1 MFINPNWQT
10 INNEKVGVFYIEP
23 YDEAL
28 REEPDRIKVYD
39 SDGRYFSY
47 IYDGDIIPLS
57 LQKYNNLIALLEAA
71 PNIVDVIDIVGET
84 GGEFVGPKEAMLEY
98 LHENLNW
105 DLPRDDYNPLDNE
118 YINRFGNIYILL
130 YD

>member
-1 MFINPNWQT
+1 MQNSNLIT

-84 GGEFVGPKEAMLEY
+84 GGEFVGPKEAMPEY

>member
-1 MFINPNWQT
+1 MQNSNLIT
-10 INNEKVGVFYIEP
+10 INNEKIGVFYIEP
-23 YDEAL
+23 YDEAI

-39 SDGRYFSY
+39 SDGKYFSY
-47 IYDGDIIPLS
+47 VYDGDIIPLS
-57 LQKYNNLIALLEAA
+57 LQTYIHLITLLETAS
-71 PNIVDVIDIVGET
+71 NIVDVIDIVGET

-105 DLPRDDYNPLDNE
+105 DLPREDYNPLDNE
-118 YINRFGNIYILL
+118 YINRFGDIYILL

>member
-1 MFINPNWQT
+1 MQNSNLIT

-23 YDEAL
+23 YDETL
-28 REEPDRIKVYD
+28 REEPERIKVYD

-47 IYDGDIIPLS
+47 VYDGDIIPLS
-57 LQKYNNLIALLEAA
+57 LQKYNNLITLLETA

-105 DLPRDDYNPLDNE
+105 DLPREDYNPLDNE
-118 YINRFGNIYILL
+118 YINRFGDIYILL

>member
-1 MFINPNWQT
+1 MQNSNLIT

-23 YDEAL
+23 YDEDL

-39 SDGRYFSY
+39 SDGKYFSY
-47 IYDGDIIPLS
+47 VYDGDIIPLS
-57 LQKYNNLIALLEAA
+57 LQTYIHLITLLEAA
-71 PNIVDVIDIVGET
+71 RNVVEVIDIVGET
-84 GGEFVGPKEAMLEY
+84 GVEFVDPKEAMLEY

-105 DLPRDDYNPLDNE
+105 DLPREDYNPLANE
-118 YINRFGNIYILL
+118 YINRFGNIYVLL

>member
-1 MFINPNWQT
+1 MQNSNLIT

-39 SDGRYFSY
+39 SDGQYFSY

-57 LQKYNNLIALLEAA
+57 LQKYNNLITLLETA

>member
-1 MFINPNWQT
+1 MQNSNLIT

-23 YDEAL
+23 YDETL

-47 IYDGDIIPLS
+47 VYDGDIIPLS
-57 LQKYNNLIALLEAA
+57 LQKYNNLITLLETA

-105 DLPRDDYNPLDNE
+105 DLPREDYNPLDNE

>member
-1 MFINPNWQT
+1 MQNSNLIT

-39 SDGRYFSY
+39 SDGKYFSY
-47 IYDGDIIPLS
+47 VYDGDIIPLS
-57 LQKYNNLIALLEAA
+57 LQKYNNLITLLETA

-105 DLPRDDYNPLDNE
+105 DLPREDYNPLDNE
-118 YINRFGNIYILL
+118 YINRFGDIYILL

>member
-1 MFINPNWQT
+1 MQNSNLIT

-39 SDGRYFSY
+39 SDGKYFSY

-57 LQKYNNLIALLEAA
+57 LQKYNNLITLLETA

-84 GGEFVGPKEAMLEY
+84 GGKFVGPKEAMLEY

>member
-1 MFINPNWQT
+1 MQNFNLIT

-23 YDEAL
+23 YDETL

-39 SDGRYFSY
+39 SDGKYFSY

>member
-1 MFINPNWQT
+1 MQNSNLIT

-23 YDEAL
+23 YDETL

-57 LQKYNNLIALLEAA
+57 LQKYNNRIALLEAA

>member
-1 MFINPNWQT
+1 MQNSNLIT

-23 YDEAL
+23 YDETL

-57 LQKYNNLIALLEAA
+57 LQKYNNLITLLETA

>member
-1 MFINPNWQT
+1 MQNSNLIT

-39 SDGRYFSY
+39 SDGKYFSY
-47 IYDGDIIPLS
+47 VYDGDIIPLS
-57 LQKYNNLIALLEAA
+57 LQTYNTLITLLETA

-98 LHENLNW
+98 FHENLNW

>member
-1 MFINPNWQT
+1 MQNSNLIT

-57 LQKYNNLIALLEAA
+57 LQKYNNLITLLGTA

>member
-1 MFINPNWQT
+1 MQNSNLIT

-39 SDGRYFSY
+39 SDGKYFSY
-47 IYDGDIIPLS
+47 VYDGDIIPLS
-57 LQKYNNLIALLEAA
+57 LQTYIHLIALLEAA
-71 PNIVDVIDIVGET
+71 HNVVDIIDIVGET
-84 GGEFVGPKEAMLEY
+84 DDEFVGPKEAMIEY

-105 DLPRDDYNPLDNE
+105 DLPREDYNPLANE

>member
-1 MFINPNWQT
+1 MQNSNLIT
-10 INNEKVGVFYIEP
+10 INNEKVGVFYIES
-23 YDEAL
+23 YDETL

-39 SDGRYFSY
+39 SDGKYFSY

-118 YINRFGNIYILL
+118 YINRFGNIYVLL

>member
-1 MFINPNWQT
+1 MQNSNLIT

-57 LQKYNNLIALLEAA
+57 LQKYNNLITLLETA
-71 PNIVDVIDIVGET
+71 PNIVDVIEIVGET

-105 DLPRDDYNPLDNE
+105 DLPRDDYDPLDNE

>member
-1 MFINPNWQT
+1 MQNSNLIT

-39 SDGRYFSY
+39 SDGKYFSY
-47 IYDGDIIPLS
+47 VYDGDIIPLS
-57 LQKYNNLIALLEAA
+57 LQTYIHLITLLETA

-84 GGEFVGPKEAMLEY
+84 GGEFAGPKESMIEY
-98 LHENLNW
+98 LHNNLNW
-105 DLPRDDYNPLDNE
+105 DLPREDYNPLANE
-118 YINRFGNIYILL
+118 YINRFGNIYVLL

>member
-1 MFINPNWQT
+1 MQNSNLIT

-39 SDGRYFSY
+39 SDGKYFSY
-47 IYDGDIIPLS
+47 VYDGDIIPLS
-57 LQKYNNLIALLEAA
+57 LQTYIHLIALLETA

-84 GGEFVGPKEAMLEY
+84 GGEFAGPKESMIEY
-98 LHENLNW
+98 LHKNLNW
-105 DLPRDDYNPLDNE
+105 DLPREDYNPLDNE
-118 YINRFGNIYILL
+118 YINRFGDIYILL